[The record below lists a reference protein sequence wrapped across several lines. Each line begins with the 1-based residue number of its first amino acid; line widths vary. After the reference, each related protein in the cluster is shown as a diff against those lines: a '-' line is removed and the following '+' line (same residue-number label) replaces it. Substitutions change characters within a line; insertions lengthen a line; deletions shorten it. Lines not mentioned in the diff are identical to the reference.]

1 MVTGNNLEK
10 AGMPEKH
17 SSMSRLPER
26 SIMIHRNH
34 AAPAPSGTR
43 VVITGASGNIG
54 RGLAPRLLA
63 AGYDLTL
70 SDLRHVD
77 GLVAEARFAAAD
89 VRTGEGLQAAMVDAD
104 ILVHLPALH
113 GIHVADHTET
123 EFWELNV
130 NGTFRTLQAAV
141 AAGVG
146 KVVWLSS
153 QAWHDSNDVYGF
165 TKVIGEQ
172 LLDYHRMRH
181 GTSYVAVRP
190 ASLVPWT
197 DWARDYGRGLLY
209 ERVDRN
215 DVLDAIVL
223 SVDYVAANDGGL
235 VLDALHPDA
244 VPADDLREW
253 RHDPAGTADRLFPG
267 ARAVVDRFGLDISAP
282 PVRPSKLGWT
292 EIGYTPSRDFGT
304 WIDEVTGLSDDQVK
318 TRTSDY

>member
-1 MVTGNNLEK
+1 MNHGNH
-10 AGMPEKH
+10 G
-17 SSMSRLPER
+17 
-26 SIMIHRNH
+26 
-34 AAPAPSGTR
+34 APAPSGTR
-43 VVITGASGNIG
+43 VVVTGAGGNIG

-63 AGYDLTL
+63 AGCGLTL
-70 SDLRHVD
+70 SDLKPVD
-77 GLVAEARFAAAD
+77 GLVTEARFAAAD
-89 VRTGEGLQAAMVDAD
+89 VRTGEGLQAAMADAD

-113 GIHVADHTET
+113 GIHVVDHTET

-141 AAGVG
+141 DAGVR

-172 LLDYHRMRH
+172 LLDYHRIRH
-181 GTSYVAVRP
+181 GITYVAVRP

-197 DWARDYGRGLLY
+197 NWARDYGRGLLY

-215 DVLDAIVL
+215 DVLDAIQL
-223 SVDYVAANDGGL
+223 SVDWVAANDGGL

-244 VPADDLREW
+244 VPADDLRDWE
-253 RHDPAGTADRLFPG
+253 HDPIGTADRLFPG
-267 ARAVVDRFGLDISAP
+267 ARSVVQRFGLDISAP

-292 EIGYTPSRDFGT
+292 ETGYTPSRDFGR
-304 WIDEVTGLSDDQVK
+304 WIEEVTGLSDDQVK
-318 TRTSDY
+318 ARTSDY

>member
-1 MVTGNNLEK
+1 MNYG
-10 AGMPEKH
+10 
-17 SSMSRLPER
+17 
-26 SIMIHRNH
+26 NH
-34 AAPAPSGTR
+34 AATAPRGTR
-43 VVITGASGNIG
+43 VVMTGAGGNIG

-63 AGYDLTL
+63 AGYQLTL
-70 SDLRHVD
+70 SDLKPVD
-77 GLVAEARFAAAD
+77 GLATEARFDAAD
-89 VRTGEGLQAAMVDAD
+89 VRTGGGLQAAMVDAD

-123 EFWELNV
+123 EFWDLNV

-153 QAWHDSNDVYGF
+153 QAWHDSSDVYGF

-172 LLDYHRMRH
+172 LLDYHRRRH
-181 GTSYVAVRP
+181 GISYVAVRP

-223 SVDYVAANDGGL
+223 STDYVAANDGGL

-244 VPADDLREW
+244 VPAADLAEW
-253 RHDPAGTADRLFPG
+253 KLDPIGTADRLFPG
-267 ARAVVDRFGLDISAP
+267 ARTVVQRFGLDISAP
-282 PVRPSKLGWT
+282 PVKPSKLGWT
-292 EIGYTPSRDFGT
+292 ETGYAPSRDFGA
-304 WIDEVTGLSDDQVK
+304 WINQVTGLSDDQVEA
-318 TRTSDY
+318 RTSDY

>member
-1 MVTGNNLEK
+1 
-10 AGMPEKH
+10 
-17 SSMSRLPER
+17 
-26 SIMIHRNH
+26 MIHVNQG
-34 AAPAPSGTR
+34 APGPNGTC
-43 VVITGASGNIG
+43 VVITGAGGNIG

-70 SDLRHVD
+70 SDLKPVD
-77 GLVAEARFAAAD
+77 GLVTEARFAAAD
-89 VRTGEGLQAAMVDAD
+89 LRTGAGLQAATADAD

-113 GIHVADHTET
+113 GIHVVDHTET

-141 AAGVG
+141 AAGVR

-153 QAWHDSNDVYGF
+153 QAWHDSEDVYGF

-172 LLDYHRMRH
+172 LLDYHRTRH
-181 GTSYVAVRP
+181 GISSVAVRP

-197 DWARDYGRGLLY
+197 DWARDYGSGLLY

-223 SVDYVAANDGGL
+223 SVDWVAGNDGGL
-235 VLDALHPDA
+235 VLDALHPDTVSA
-244 VPADDLREW
+244 NDLRDWE
-253 RHDPAGTADRLFPG
+253 HDPIGTADRLFRG
-267 ARAVVDRFGLDISAP
+267 ARSVVERFGLDISAP

-292 EIGYTPSRDFGT
+292 EVGYAPSRDFGT
-304 WIDEVTGLSDDQVK
+304 WIKEVAGLSDDQVK
-318 TRTSDY
+318 ARTSDY